1 MFIMFTPEG
10 LSISQEERY
19 LRGRAVQL
27 GLQYNDQTRC
37 EDAIREIARVLVAE
51 GLDMVEIIPDFSEIV
66 EGQQGESIGNLIL
79 KYRHWQKIQQI
90 TGFTFDLERPGFCLK
105 DILEAPLLPNKEDGV
120 PFLTQMPIEPGK
132 THVYRFP
139 IIQSGTHWYH
149 SHSGLQEQ
157 IGMYGSFIMNKRK
170 DDQTFR
176 PGIDDLPE
184 VPLILSEW
192 TNYDP
197 ENINRM
203 LHNANDWAAIKK
215 NAVQSYGEAIM
226 AGHFT
231 TKLTNEW
238 KRMLAMDVSDV
249 YYDKILINGS
259 HQSEIKSVNGKSLK
273 AGDKVRLRISNGGAA
288 WARGGKRIAQASSGA
303 GTPSGACPSVQPWPE

>member
-105 DILEAPLLPNKEDGV
+105 DILEAPLLPNKEDIEDVCISALKEKDIEAGLTKENALFNV
-120 PFLTQMPIEPGK
+120 FSSSVFNPNCIPFI
-132 THVYRFP
+132 
-139 IIQSGTHWYH
+139 
-149 SHSGLQEQ
+149 
-157 IGMYGSFIMNKRK
+157 
-170 DDQTFR
+170 
-176 PGIDDLPE
+176 
-184 VPLILSEW
+184 
-192 TNYDP
+192 
-197 ENINRM
+197 
-203 LHNANDWAAIKK
+203 
-215 NAVQSYGEAIM
+215 
-226 AGHFT
+226 
-231 TKLTNEW
+231 
-238 KRMLAMDVSDV
+238 
-249 YYDKILINGS
+249 
-259 HQSEIKSVNGKSLK
+259 SV
-273 AGDKVRLRISNGGAA
+273 
-288 WARGGKRIAQASSGA
+288 
-303 GTPSGACPSVQPWPE
+303 